1 MTLFH
6 IEHKHFWDTCFGFDE
21 SKLDLWRQVVALAPE
36 NGVTV
41 HYFTLSASQHVF
53 FLLLEAPDYS
63 AIEKTINHCRQ
74 LGPLTITP
82 VTRFGE

>member
-6 IEHKHFWDTCFGFDE
+6 IEHKHFWDTCFAFDE
-21 SKLDLWRQVVALAPE
+21 SKLDLWRQVETLAPE
-36 NGVTV
+36 NDVIV
-41 HYFTLSASQHVF
+41 RYFTLSPSQHVF
-53 FLLLEAPDYS
+53 FLLLEAPDYTS
-63 AIEKTINHCRQ
+63 IEKVIGHCRQ

>member
-6 IEHKHFWDTCFGFDE
+6 IEHKHFWDTCFAFDE
-21 SKLDLWRQVVALAPE
+21 SKLDLWREVVERAPE
-36 NGVTV
+36 NNVNV
-41 HYFTLSASQHVF
+41 HYFTLRPSQHVF
-53 FLLLEAPDYS
+53 FLLLEAPDYGS
-63 AIEKTINHCRQ
+63 IEKVIGQCRQ